1 MWIFTDIADWWDKKN
16 QQSEA
21 VLDQFVADSGYS
33 QGTMIVAASAHAFT
47 TFGAGFVD
55 VLRLGDGVKKGN
67 LAGIGT
73 DALRFVAIFPVGK
86 AAGMLKTANGFQ
98 AAKLVADVKGPI
110 CSWVATTKALAQIGQ
125 KSGGKLFATVED
137 LARAAGVPLNS
148 IGAIRLTDML
158 LVLKK
163 IGATTGPVK
172 RITSFKAIK
181 AMIPFDGSVVLVSLK
196 VILKNGTE
204 AGHAIYVYRDILGR
218 IRIMD
223 RTVGKVTQKAY
234 VSLEE
239 VVKEYERSGVRN
251 LIPEAA
257 LILHNVYGRAIGFEL
272 PRLVM
277 PILGVIAEK
286 GAK

>member
-1 MWIFTDIADWWDKKN
+1 MWILTDVADWWDKKN

-33 QGTMIVAASAHAFT
+33 QGAMIVAAGAHAFT

-55 VLRLGDGVKKGN
+55 VLRIGDGVKKGN
-67 LAGIGT
+67 LAGGGT
-73 DALRFVAIFPVGK
+73 DALRFIAIFPVGK
-86 AAGMLKTANGFQ
+86 AASILKTAKGFQ
-98 AAKLVADVKGPI
+98 AAKLVADIDGPI
-110 CSWVATTKALAQIGQ
+110 CSWVASTKALAQIGQ

-163 IGATTGPVK
+163 IGATAGPVK
-172 RITSFKAIK
+172 RIAGVKELK

-196 VILKNGTE
+196 ALMKRGADE
-204 AGHAIYVYRDILGR
+204 GHAIYVYRDLLGR

-223 RTVGKVTQKAY
+223 RTVGQVSQKAY
-234 VSLEE
+234 LSLEE
-239 VVKEYERSGVRN
+239 VVKAYNGAGVRN
-251 LIPEAA
+251 FIPEAA

-272 PRLVM
+272 PKLVM
-277 PILGVIAEK
+277 PILGVMAEK
-286 GAK
+286 GTK